1 MKTRKRI
8 LIATLAL
15 TSTFAFA
22 QKKEL
27 RKAERAVKTEKFYDA
42 LDHLEDAE
50 GQLGAA
56 DEEMKIDYYK
66 LLGDASLGAAASS
79 NFAMAKQAAEAY
91 GKAIDLNPDLK
102 KSIQKS
108 IADIRFIA
116 RNSAVEDQE
125 NGKFKEAA
133 EKMKV
138 IYNLGEDQSDLY
150 FQGMFLVGAKEYS
163 EALKIFEKLMDSGYT
178 GVETEFVA
186 TDKETGEVVAFANQQ
201 QRDFSVKTG
210 EFVAPTTRK
219 TPSRK
224 GEILRY
230 VTLIHRQEGN
240 DDRAREILRS
250 ARAENPDDIDLIMID
265 AEYNYEQGNHAKYNE
280 LMKTVIA
287 SDPDNPELYFN
298 LGARSQEIGDKDQAL
313 KYYEKAIELK
323 PEYESALINLAVLK
337 LSYEQ
342 PLVEEMNNLGMS
354 AADNKRYEELKTE
367 RENLY
372 KETLPLLE
380 KVLKINPKNVEVLE
394 TLANIY
400 GQLGNDAKRE
410 EMKSK
415 LQALGAE

>member
-27 RKAERAVKTEKFYDA
+27 RKAERAVKSEKFYDA

-66 LLGDASLGAAASS
+66 LLGDASLGAAANS
-79 NFAMAKQAAEAY
+79 NFDMAKQAAEAY
-91 GKAIDLNPDLK
+91 EKALELNPDLRK
-102 KSIQKS
+102 AIQNS

-125 NGKFKEAA
+125 NGRFEEAA

-138 IYNLGEDQSDLY
+138 IYDLGKDQSDLY
-150 FQGMFLVGAKEYS
+150 FAGIFLVSAQKYP
-163 EALKIFEKLMDSGYT
+163 EALQAFEKLMDSNYT
-178 GVETEFVA
+178 GIETEYVA
-186 TDKETGEVVAFANQQ
+186 TEKESGEVIAFANQQ

-210 EFVAPTTRK
+210 EYINPTIRK
-219 TPSRK
+219 TPSKK
-224 GEILRY
+224 GEILRF
-230 VTLIHRQEGN
+230 VTLIHRQQGN
-240 DDRAREILRS
+240 DDRAKEILRS
-250 ARAENPDDIDLIMID
+250 ARAENPTDIDLIMID

-287 SDPDNPELYFN
+287 SDPNNPELYFN

-323 PEYESALINLAVLK
+323 PEYESALINLAVLQ

-342 PLVEEMNNLGMS
+342 PLVEEMNSLGMS

-367 RENLY
+367 REDLY

-400 GQLGNDAKRE
+400 GQLGDEAKRE
-410 EMKSK
+410 EMKAK
-415 LQALGAE
+415 LQTLGVE